1 MSNQEVLVKHHTASS
16 SLTQAMS
23 LFKEKY
29 SADLTAVERFKFQK
43 YLKDNSELFILM
55 DDEEMKTCIDD
66 CLN

>member
-1 MSNQEVLVKHHTASS
+1 MSNQEVLVKHHTTSS

-43 YLKDNSELFILM
+43 CLKDNSELFILM
-55 DDEEMKTCIDD
+55 DDEEMKICIDD
-66 CLN
+66 